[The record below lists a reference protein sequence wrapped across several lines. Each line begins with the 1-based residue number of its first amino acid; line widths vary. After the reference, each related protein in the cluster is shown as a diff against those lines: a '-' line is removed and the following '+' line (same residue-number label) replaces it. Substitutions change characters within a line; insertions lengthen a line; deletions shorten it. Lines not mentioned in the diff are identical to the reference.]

1 MSDII
6 INPYIFVGGPI
17 SSYDPDA
24 QNYISRVELA
34 DGASLETAVKDAMNQ
49 LVLDLKANS
58 LWTPQVYTLPGSGPR
73 TLAGGLVPLQDTG
86 ASGSFGTVNWDRKT
100 GFSCSANTTAVT
112 LPASLTEQTVGS
124 QDDVSMSAWITQ
136 ASGVNTYYCGSN
148 YVEFRRA
155 TTRNAQFRCRSATGN
170 STGTNSDGTGFRGIS
185 RSGSTNYTRR
195 INGSSTTVTQASS
208 APLAVSFRLFRSPP
222 PSARNPLQAPVD
234 TKIAWFQIGTNIDL
248 ATLQTVVTTYR
259 NTINAAI

>member
-1 MSDII
+1 MSQII
-6 INPYIFVGGPI
+6 INPFRIPFVS

-24 QNYISRVELA
+24 QNYINRVELA

-49 LVLDLKANS
+49 LFLDLKANS
-58 LWTPQVYTLPGSGPR
+58 LWTPLVYVLPGSGPQ

-136 ASGVNTYYCGSN
+136 TSGVNTYYCGAN
-148 YVEFRRA
+148 NMEFRRA

-170 STGTNSDGTGFRGIS
+170 STGTSSDSTGFRGIS

-208 APLAVSFRLFRSPP
+208 TPPAVSFRLFRSPP
-222 PSARNPLQAPVD
+222 PGARNPIQTPVN
-234 TKIAWFQIGTNIDL
+234 TKIAWFQIGTALDL
-248 ATLQTVVTTYR
+248 AALQAVVTTYR
-259 NTINAAI
+259 NAINAAI